1 MIDGF
6 FGFQAYYV
14 STKIKVLHDIMQEL
28 EDSPEEVFKA
38 CRKAMEQGEDQKNG
52 SSNRYFHLADELG
65 KVMARHHELFT
76 KQKQTEEETEPSKD
90 NQETGITCIHV
101 KDGATFTNPKGH
113 NIKIVTVR

>member
-1 MIDGF
+1 
-6 FGFQAYYV
+6 
-14 STKIKVLHDIMQEL
+14 MQEL
-28 EDSPEEVFKA
+28 EDIPEEVFKA